1 MKEARCGRSLK
12 LAYVTIELTV
22 LLGTVRYESTL
33 WAYSKMRIMFLFFIS
48 YATLG
53 YCKVRTFP
61 IPFSI
66 IGNLCVQTSAA
77 TKGGYC
83 FVVVGNSIDLVPS

>member
-1 MKEARCGRSLK
+1 MKEAGCGRSLK
-12 LAYVTIELTV
+12 LTIELTV

-33 WAYSKMRIMFLFFIS
+33 WAYSKVRIMFFLYIS

-66 IGNLCVQTSAA
+66 IGNLCVQTSVAM
-77 TKGGYC
+77 KGGYC
-83 FVVVGNSIDLVPS
+83 LTVVGNSINLSPS